1 MISNQVKAVTDYTYV
16 KVLQDI
22 GIIQDCT
29 DDELNMMV
37 TMHNEGIRAAAA
49 KVCCLLL
56 AIGMSLFATAAE
68 WTDPETGYTWS
79 YRINGESAEI
89 IKPHPERSD
98 IALIAITPTPTGEL
112 VIPSILGDRPVT
124 SIGMYAFDGCSELI
138 NVSLPSSITSIGQAA
153 FIRCSGLTSVTVPD
167 SVTSIGWYAF
177 CECSGLTSVTI
188 GNGVTS
194 IGAYAFWGCDG
205 LMSVTFTGQYR
216 ECYNSVGM
224 HSQWRFKRECGAGYL
239 SAIGVKNFYGF
250 WDEDDDV
257 GVEVVSTAMRHD
269 NPTIM
274 DIKYVVH
281 ATNATAKVRALAFED
296 GFQSFSNIVRA
307 VSFTDDTKM
316 NIGDAVRANVTNS
329 LSWNV
334 AVDWETDLAQVAFG
348 VIAMKESLLPLCLE
362 TVPVT
367 DSHDAI
373 TFSWNRIREED
384 IMKALY
390 WLVADGDEGLT
401 VANGV
406 LKTSVGNEIL
416 VNGNVMKNGEAAL
429 RYLYSKMGY
438 EVLAGDDLVYVNNV
452 SRLGLSPSGA
462 LQYAM
467 KKGVDDKGD

>member
-1 MISNQVKAVTDYTYV
+1 MKLKGLMNSFCATLATAISLLAAAVYADDTW
-16 KVLQDI
+16 
-22 GIIQDCT
+22 T
-29 DDELNMMV
+29 DD
-37 TMHNEGIRAAAA
+37 A
-49 KVCCLLL
+49 
-56 AIGMSLFATAAE
+56 
-68 WTDPETGYTWS
+68 GYTWYYYSANS
-79 YRINGESAEI
+79 YSVGVRVTGVSPAEGCVI
-89 IKPHPERSD
+89 
-98 IALIAITPTPTGEL
+98 
-112 VIPSILGDRPVT
+112 IPSSLGGKSVT
-124 SIGMYAFDGCSELI
+124 SIGDGAFDDCSELASVTI
-138 NVSLPSSITSIGQAA
+138 PDSVTIIGGYA
-153 FIRCSGLTSVTVPD
+153 FRNCSGLTSVTIPD
-167 SVTSIGWYAF
+167 SVTSIGWSAF
-177 CECSGLTSVTI
+177 EGCSGLTSVTI
-188 GNGVTS
+188 PDSVTS
-194 IGAYAFWGCDG
+194 IGWSAFEGCSG
-205 LMSVTFTGQYR
+205 LKSVTIPDSVTSIGFDAFSCSIRIGPSEYRKYCPADKIYFTGQYR
-216 ECYNSVGM
+216 ECYDRVGGY
-224 HSQWRFKRECGAGYL
+224 SKWRFKREYGAGYL
-239 SAIGVKNFYGF
+239 AAIGVNNFYGF

-348 VIAMKESLLPLCLE
+348 VIAMKESILPLCLE
-362 TVPVT
+362 TVPAT

-416 VNGNVMKNGEAAL
+416 VNGNVLKNGEAAL

-467 KKGVDDKGD
+467 KKGVDDKGE

>member
-1 MISNQVKAVTDYTYV
+1 
-16 KVLQDI
+16 
-22 GIIQDCT
+22 
-29 DDELNMMV
+29 
-37 TMHNEGIRAAAA
+37 
-49 KVCCLLL
+49 
-56 AIGMSLFATAAE
+56 
-68 WTDPETGYTWS
+68 
-79 YRINGESAEI
+79 
-89 IKPHPERSD
+89 
-98 IALIAITPTPTGEL
+98 
-112 VIPSILGDRPVT
+112 
-124 SIGMYAFDGCSELI
+124 
-138 NVSLPSSITSIGQAA
+138 
-153 FIRCSGLTSVTVPD
+153 
-167 SVTSIGWYAF
+167 
-177 CECSGLTSVTI
+177 
-188 GNGVTS
+188 
-194 IGAYAFWGCDG
+194 
-205 LMSVTFTGQYR
+205 
-216 ECYNSVGM
+216 M
-224 HSQWRFKRECGAGYL
+224 HSKWRFKREYGVGYL
-239 SAIGVKNFYGF
+239 FAIGVKNFYGF

-362 TVPVT
+362 TVPAT

-416 VNGNVMKNGEAAL
+416 VNGNVLKNGEAAL

-467 KKGVDDKGD
+467 KKGVDDKGE